1 MSRIQDIINKK
12 ERRII
17 STEETLKDVEPF
29 FTEEEL
35 ENLKNSDEK
44 IEIK

>member
-17 STEETLKDVEPF
+17 STEEALKDVEPF

>member
-1 MSRIQDIINKK
+1 MSKIQDIINKK

-17 STEETLKDVEPF
+17 STEEALKDVEPF